1 MAAQTSVKTNK
12 KGNEMSTQSLR
23 AMGPRHVFSVLV
35 LACVAACG
43 GGTPAQP
50 QAQAQTQS
58 TGQAS
63 LVTPA
68 SFHWRIDT
76 PVQIEL
82 KDAQGQTIA
91 PAAVTCSAQDARV
104 VEVSTDCSRI
114 KPLRIGALLI
124 QVRGG
129 GVTAGLTVDAKPA
142 PVWTGLHG
150 PVNSGFINYVPVVT
164 PDGRVLV
171 WGGNSFGL
179 LAQGESEQ
187 ALQSVATPVAALRSS
202 QAALSDVAAVAA
214 GTQHALALTRDG
226 LLLAWGSNDAHALG
240 TSDGAYINGSLFP
253 VAVMNPSDG
262 RPLDHFVQID
272 AGSTRSTALRD
283 DGTVY
288 AWGTWPGTGKVDANG
303 DALSTTLPEQVRN
316 VAGTGALER
325 IVAVSAG
332 WSHTLALDDAGQV
345 YAWGFDSGGDLGDGV
360 LGAGKPSTVSDRKPL
375 VLPVR
380 VIRSDGKPLSDIV
393 QISAGYNFNLAL
405 DASGGVWAWGANEQ
419 AQLGLGAQTPASQ
432 FTAVRLAQGV
442 GGLPSN
448 IKMVAAGGLHALALT
463 EDGKVYAWG
472 FATSGQIGEGSNRV
486 GNYAL
491 TPMAVMDPLG
501 TTQLSQV
508 VSIAAGYNISMALTA
523 DGRVLTWGSAF
534 RDALGRP
541 TGGLDSRTPGYVVAE
556 QGAGQLTLAP
566 SAYPRLTGRAR

>member
-1 MAAQTSVKTNK
+1 
-12 KGNEMSTQSLR
+12 MSTQSLR
-23 AMGPRHVFSVLV
+23 AMRPRHVLSVLV
-35 LACVAACG
+35 LACLAACG
-43 GGTPAQP
+43 GGSGTPSQP
-50 QAQAQTQS
+50 QTQAQAPS
-58 TGQAS
+58 TGQAL
-63 LVTPA
+63 LVTPT

-76 PVQIEL
+76 PVQIAL
-82 KDAQGQTIA
+82 KDAQGQAIA
-91 PAAVTCSAQDARV
+91 PGVMTCSADDARV
-104 VEVSTDCSRI
+104 VDVAPDCSRI
-114 KPLRIGALLI
+114 KPLRIGALSIL
-124 QVRGG
+124 VRGG
-129 GVTAGLTVDAKPA
+129 GISAGLTIEAQPA

-150 PVNSGFINYVPVVT
+150 TVNSGFINYVPVVT

-171 WGGNSFGL
+171 WGGNSFGV
-179 LAQGESEQ
+179 LAQGKSEQ
-187 ALQSVATPVAALRSS
+187 ALASLVTPTAALRSS
-202 QAALSDVAAVAA
+202 QSALSGVAAVAA
-214 GTQHALALTRDG
+214 GTQHALALTREG
-226 LLLAWGSNDAHALG
+226 LLLAWGSNDDQALG
-240 TSDGAYINGSLFP
+240 TSDVAYVNGSLFP
-253 VAVMNPSDG
+253 VAVMNPADG
-262 RPLDHFVQID
+262 RPLDRIVQID

-288 AWGTWPGTGKVDANG
+288 AWGKWPGTGKVDANG
-303 DALSTTLPEQVRN
+303 DALSRTLPEPVRN
-316 VAGTGALER
+316 VAGTGVLER
-325 IVAVSAG
+325 IVAVSDG

-345 YAWGFDSGGDLGDGV
+345 YAWGFDAGSGLGDGL
-360 LGAGKPSTVSDRKPL
+360 LGAGKPLTVSDRKPL

-380 VIRSDGKPLSDIV
+380 VIQSDGKPLTDIV

-419 AQLGLGAQTPASQ
+419 GQLGLGAQTPASQ
-432 FTAVRLAQGV
+432 YTAVRLSQGAA
-442 GGLPSN
+442 GLPTN

-463 EDGKVYAWG
+463 DDGKVYAWG

-491 TPMAVMDPLG
+491 TPMAVIDPLG

-523 DGRVLTWGSAF
+523 DGRVLTWGSAL

-541 TGGLDSRTPGYVVAE
+541 TGGLDSRIPGYVVAE